1 MRINQSAALPP
12 NLVVQITQLS
22 EALVRLRHARQV
34 KQSEAALRAGIS
46 RATAQRIERSDPG
59 VGLGVIVRYLD
70 AVAPGITLLKLLSGD
85 DPSLIA
91 LDERLRG
98 QRVRGLTAAE
108 LKELDF

>member
-85 DPSLIA
+85 DPSLIV

>member
-1 MRINQSAALPP
+1 MRINQSAAMPP

>member
-1 MRINQSAALPP
+1 MRINQSAAMPP

-46 RATAQRIERSDPG
+46 RATAQRIEHSDPG

>member
-12 NLVVQITQLS
+12 NLLVQITQLS

-46 RATAQRIERSDPG
+46 RTTAQRIERGDPG
-59 VGLGVIVRYLD
+59 VGLGVVVRYLD

-98 QRVRGLTAAE
+98 QRVAGLTADE

>member
-12 NLVVQITQLS
+12 NLVVQIKQLS

-46 RATAQRIERSDPG
+46 PATAQRIERGDPG
-59 VGLGVIVRYLD
+59 VGLGVVVRYLD
-70 AVAPGITLLKLLSGD
+70 AVAPEITLLKLLSGD
-85 DPSLIA
+85 APSLIA

-98 QRVRGLTAAE
+98 QRVRGLNADE

>member
-46 RATAQRIERSDPG
+46 RATAQRIERGDPG
-59 VGLGVIVRYLD
+59 VGLGVVVRYLD

-98 QRVRGLTAAE
+98 QRVRGLTADE

>member
-1 MRINQSAALPP
+1 MRINQSAALPS
-12 NLVVQITQLS
+12 NLVEQITQLS

-46 RATAQRIERSDPG
+46 RATAQRIEHGDPG
-59 VGLGVIVRYLD
+59 VALGVVVRYLD

-98 QRVRGLTAAE
+98 QRVRGLTATE
-108 LKELDF
+108 LKGLDF

>member
-22 EALVRLRHARQV
+22 KALVRLRHARQV
-34 KQSEAALRAGIS
+34 KQSEAGLRAGIS
-46 RATAQRIERSDPG
+46 RATAQRIERGDPG
-59 VGLGVIVRYLD
+59 VGLGVVVRYLD
-70 AVAPGITLLKLLSGD
+70 AIAPGITLLKLLSGD

-98 QRVRGLTAAE
+98 QRVRGLTADE